1 MSSSSSFPSLFFF
14 FFFFLL
20 LLLLLDLLVL
30 LHLGLPLPL
39 LLCLLFFFDLQPS
52 KRASDTTLEKL
63 STNGLSLSLSRCVV
77 SAMIL
82 SDVEL
87 TAVLVGGCAQSL
99 C

>member
-63 STNGLSLSLSRCVV
+63 STNVLYLSLSVCCDDSVGRRIDGGSRGRLC
-77 SAMIL
+77 S
-82 SDVEL
+82 
-87 TAVLVGGCAQSL
+87 SL